1 MLAEVRNGF
10 LNNINKICI
19 LMGELQDDSWLRIL
33 EMNKINALLDESLD
47 YIWKLIY
54 GKNRE
59 KNEINNI
66 GIDKKKDIDEYVSR
80 YMDIV
85 NDKLELVSKLGEL
98 LDNIMVDIQNVVETN
113 DYDELLKILKKYWGN
128 IMKLIKPYTS
138 KKKDNAGK
146 KKGNNSK
153 KKDNTSKKK
162 DITSKKK
169 DNASKK
175 KDNVS
180 NKKDNA
186 SEKKDNTSEKKDN
199 SNSEIKDNTSKKKG

>member
-19 LMGELQDDSWLRIL
+19 LMSELQDDSWLRIL

-98 LDNIMVDIQNVVETN
+98 LDNFVVDIQNVVETN

-138 KKKDNAGK
+138 KKKDNDGK

-162 DITSKKK
+162 DNTSKKK
-169 DNASKK
+169 DNTSKK